1 MWGLLFIYI
10 FAIILRLNY
19 ELCRI
24 TKKIDI
30 LFILYCIHAIAGSQ
44 KTGGTDMYN
53 FLSPL
58 LKPNSFLAL
67 FSLKKETTP
76 HAVHM
81 RDCYWKLCF
90 MLDSI
95 YLSWVFQI
103 AVIKYGFNNN

>member
-30 LFILYCIHAIAGSQ
+30 LFILYCIHAIAESQ

-53 FLSPL
+53 FLSTL
-58 LKPNSFLAL
+58 LKPPSFLAL
-67 FSLKKETTP
+67 FSLKKKLLRTLCTCETVTEN
-76 HAVHM
+76 
-81 RDCYWKLCF
+81 CF

-103 AVIKYGFNNN
+103 VVIKYGFNNN